1 MTRRA
6 GSRKKGSFPSYEAL
20 VVPTLEALK
29 RLGGSAT
36 LDELDAAVSSSLGLS
51 EKQLQIPHSR
61 ERASRTELEYRLAWT
76 RTMLKTAELVTNS
89 TRGVWALT
97 DAQLDPHSIDPKAVR
112 RKHRELS
119 RRVTAPGRKAG
130 TPALSA
136 TLTDQQAA
144 VDDWTSRI
152 LEVVQRIRPEQ
163 FERLALRVLRE
174 AGFIDLT
181 VTGRIGDGGIDGKGI
196 IRVSGVVSFHVV
208 FQCKRYA
215 GSVSGDKIRAFRG
228 AMEGRADRGVFITSG
243 RFTPSAKAEATRE
256 GARPI
261 DLLDGKD
268 FASMLK
274 QFGLGVKLRMVEA
287 IDIDNDWFGR
297 L

>member
-1 MTRRA
+1 
-6 GSRKKGSFPSYEAL
+6 
-20 VVPTLEALK
+20 
-29 RLGGSAT
+29 
-36 LDELDAAVSSSLGLS
+36 
-51 EKQLQIPHSR
+51 
-61 ERASRTELEYRLAWT
+61 
-76 RTMLKTAELVTNS
+76 MLKTAGLVTNS

-97 DAQLDPHSIDPKAVR
+97 DAQLNPSSIDPRAVR

-119 RRVTAPGRKAG
+119 RRVTTPGSKSDG
-130 TPALSA
+130 ALSGA
-136 TLTDQQAA
+136 LTYQQAA
-144 VDDWTSRI
+144 EDDWTARI
-152 LEVVQRIRPEQ
+152 LEAVQNIRPEQ

-215 GSVSGDKIRAFRG
+215 GSVSGEQIRAFRG

-243 RFTPSAKAEATRE
+243 RYTAAAKAEATRE

-261 DLLDGKD
+261 DLLDGTD

-274 QFGLGVKLRMVEA
+274 QFGLGVKSRMVEA
-287 IDIDNDWFGR
+287 IDIDNEWFGR